1 MLIIDKI
8 INGVPSITFNTNW
21 KCSSLRLP
29 RYSAR
34 YLLPALPK
42 KFVMN
47 MVIIRQKLKVILIE
61 PRISL
66 PNDLA
71 TKKLKVNGIIP
82 TKPKAKPV

>member
-1 MLIIDKI
+1 
-8 INGVPSITFNTNW
+8 
-21 KCSSLRLP
+21 
-29 RYSAR
+29 
-34 YLLPALPK
+34 
-42 KFVMN
+42 MN